1 MESNQ
6 IRPNSYTMFM
16 ATIPFDEISSG
27 ASVRLAMLDDLQYL
41 SARDVLMHICSTSNK
56 QASQIWERLS
66 EEKKKELA
74 PHLRSF
80 QFPGKGQSEQP
91 VLDFKGVL
99 KLVMLVSGDKAAL
112 YRTAMVKILSRYYAG
127 DDSLTDEIEANAQSA
142 SPIAQM
148 ARASLAAE
156 QPVQELSL
164 DFKRKREELEMC
176 RMEAE
181 IETMRADVEVK
192 RKAIRAADLAN
203 MAAERDLIAKVTAN
217 YNEVC
222 QDTVIDERARLI
234 FKDSFLN
241 IAMLQGPAAGPAL
254 LMDGQVNNKPVSL
267 SMIAAE
273 MGMKIPSN
281 ELISIGVELK
291 KRYVAKHG
299 KDPSKHDQL
308 CNGRMTKVNSYTES
322 DRPLIEEVLRWHAA
336 GK

>member
-1 MESNQ
+1 MLQ
-6 IRPNSYTMFM
+6 
-16 ATIPFDEISSG
+16 ATIPFDEIVAG
-27 ASVRLAMLDDLQYL
+27 ASARLCVIENLQYL
-41 SARDVLMHICSTSNK
+41 SSRDVLMHISGQNNK
-56 QASQIWERLS
+56 GACKIWERLS
-66 EEKKKELA
+66 DSRKEELSTECRTWK
-74 PHLRSF
+74 
-80 QFPGKGQSEQP
+80 FPGPGQVEQP
-91 VLDFKGVL
+91 VITFKGVL
-99 KLVMLVSGDKAAL
+99 KLVMWVGGENAKKYRAALVS
-112 YRTAMVKILSRYYAG
+112 ILQRYYAG
-127 DDSLTDEIEANAQSA
+127 DDTLTDEIEANAQSA

-322 DRPLIEEVLRWHAA
+322 DRPLIEEVLHWHA
-336 GK
+336 GKND